1 MMACTAGCQYQ
12 DCGSY
17 AECLKG
23 KGVRVGWANTAGGLD
38 FTKEKAWNR
47 ELDAYASARRQGIQ
61 PAGTSTQKIEQAVRL
76 SDMSGVAFNAD
87 AVT

>member
-1 MMACTAGCQYQ
+1 MACTAGCQYQ
-12 DCGSY
+12 NCGSY
-17 AECLKG
+17 GACLKG

-38 FTKEKAWNR
+38 ATKEKKWNK
-47 ELDAYASARRQGIQ
+47 ELDAYVSARRQGIQ
-61 PAGTSTQKIEQAVRL
+61 PAGTSTQKIEQAVLL